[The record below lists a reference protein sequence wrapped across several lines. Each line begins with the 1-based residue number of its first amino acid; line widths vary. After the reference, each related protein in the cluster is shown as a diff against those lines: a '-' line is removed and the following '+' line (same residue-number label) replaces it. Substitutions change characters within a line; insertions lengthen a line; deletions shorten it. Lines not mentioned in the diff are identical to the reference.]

1 MFLDQLSESDEENE
15 LNRTYSLETENDL
28 KNQLDSIKKD
38 KDNNNLHEE
47 FVRIRSNTH
56 DIIKTNQNGILF
68 FNQKYAYIYT

>member
-38 KDNNNLHEE
+38 KDN
-47 FVRIRSNTH
+47 
-56 DIIKTNQNGILF
+56 
-68 FNQKYAYIYT
+68 